1 MKLQPNDIFGGVVV
15 AISALLFIGGIFLF
29 FWENNGWYLIGPVLA
44 LILFAAG

>member
-1 MKLQPNDIFGGVVV
+1 MNIKKIDIISGAIV
-15 AISALLFIGGIFLF
+15 ALACVAFVGGIFLF